1 MPIVIGRVNF
11 YKYRRFDMKIKN
23 TIYFCFTAFVLCVF
37 FAYPV
42 FSEDKNLEKSKT
54 QILEDIET
62 LRTGLFKTK
71 ECVVEAKTEAELE
84 RCREATRIRRFEE
97 VQDKLFEIG
106 MSREE
111 RKMKKSPREY

>member
-1 MPIVIGRVNF
+1 
-11 YKYRRFDMKIKN
+11 MKIR
-23 TIYFCFTAFVLCVF
+23 TALYLGLMFFVLCAF
-37 FAYPV
+37 AAYPV

-62 LRTGLFKTK
+62 LRAGLFKTK

-84 RCREATRIRRFEE
+84 RCREATKIRRFEE

-111 RKMKKSPREY
+111 RRMKKSPREY

>member
-1 MPIVIGRVNF
+1 
-11 YKYRRFDMKIKN
+11 MK
-23 TIYFCFTAFVLCVF
+23 TYAYFGFMVFVLCA
-37 FAYPV
+37 FAAQPV

-62 LRTGLFKTK
+62 LRAGLFKTK

-84 RCREATRIRRFEE
+84 RCREATKIRRFEE

-106 MSREE
+106 MSRED
-111 RKMKKSPREY
+111 RRMKKSPREY

>member
-1 MPIVIGRVNF
+1 
-11 YKYRRFDMKIKN
+11 MKIR
-23 TIYFCFTAFVLCVF
+23 IGLCFSLIFFILCVLS
-37 FAYPV
+37 AYPA
-42 FSEDKNLEKSKT
+42 FSEDKNLEKSKS

-62 LRTGLFKTK
+62 LRAGLFKTK

-84 RCREATRIRRFEE
+84 RCREATKIKRFEE